1 MVISNKLKEL
11 VKHFEACKL
20 TSYVCSAGHN
30 TIGYGNTFY
39 ENGIKVKPGDKIT
52 QQRAEELLDV
62 ILIKFVQQ
70 TNELIKSNVN
80 QNQRDELTDFA
91 YNCGVGNLKTSTL
104 LKKVNKDPNDK
115 SIKLEFIKWVNADG
129 THNGKDDDGDG
140 LIDEKG
146 EMQKLNGLFKR
157 RNAEAN
163 LYFS

>member
-1 MVISNKLKEL
+1 MIISNKLREL
-11 VKHFEACKL
+11 VKHFEGCKL

-80 QNQRDELTDFA
+80 QNQRDALTDFA
-91 YNCGVGNLKTSTL
+91 YNCGIGNLRSSTL
-104 LKKVNKDPNDK
+104 LKLVNANPNDPEIRAQFMRWNK
-115 SIKLEFIKWVNADG
+115 G
-129 THNGKDDDGDG
+129 GGKV
-140 LIDEKG
+140 
-146 EMQKLNGLFKR
+146 LNGLTR
-157 RNAEAN
+157 RREAEAN